1 MKDLM
6 LKVISNIIIPVLG
19 IIAISGIV
27 VVFYTLLTDPSSANS
42 ATWGIFDTLGD

>member
-6 LKVISNIIIPVLG
+6 LKVVNNIIIPTLG

-27 VVFYTLLTDPSSANS
+27 VVFYTLLTDPSSASN